1 MNSSFII
8 ILIFGVLTLLL
19 LIILYYINK
28 LIIYKNKVDNAYQA
42 VEDIMEH
49 RMDTMDRFI
58 NLIDT
63 ELETESSL
71 VNRLEKLQKEY
82 DVRKKDMK
90 YIKKTN
96 KYLTELKALDKVY
109 PKLKNKDLYKLL
121 SSEMDTNQERIDY
134 AMDTYD
140 KEVAAYNNYI
150 SNEYIA
156 KLKELFKFPDYD
168 YYKRKK

>member
-1 MNSSFII
+1 MEEIIAPGSTNSYKF
-8 ILIFGVLTLLL
+8 
-19 LIILYYINK
+19 YK
-28 LIIYKNKVDNAYQA
+28 KNKKKCNMAYKISFEE
-42 VEDIMEH
+42 VNPYDINIKYKLKYEG
-49 RMDTMDRFI
+49 
-58 NLIDT
+58 NYLIDHWVDYT